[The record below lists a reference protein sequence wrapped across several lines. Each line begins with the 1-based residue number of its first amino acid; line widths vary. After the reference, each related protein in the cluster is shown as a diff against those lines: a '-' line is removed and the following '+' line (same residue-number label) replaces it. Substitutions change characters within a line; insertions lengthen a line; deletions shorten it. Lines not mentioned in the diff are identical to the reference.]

1 MPAEAA
7 AGKPAPDK
15 LSLVIFSGA
24 FDRVHY
30 ALSMAAAALAIN
42 TPATLF
48 FTMGAIRAL
57 LPVEGGKGGW
67 RDLLPTEDG
76 IAAGKA
82 DAQLIARKL
91 AGFEEMLAA
100 CVSLGATVMVCEM
113 GMRAMGLE
121 GAVLRGDVPVKA
133 GGLVTFLTDAS
144 RDGALVFV

>member
-7 AGKPAPDK
+7 GAPSPDK

-24 FDRVHY
+24 FDKVHY

-42 TPATLF
+42 KAATLF

-57 LPVEGGKGGW
+57 LPVAEGKGGW
-67 RDLLPTEDG
+67 RNLLPTETGLD
-76 IAAGKA
+76 AAKA

-100 CVSLGATVMVCEM
+100 CVSLGARIMVCEM
-113 GMRAMGLE
+113 GLRAMGLE
-121 GAVLRGDVPVKA
+121 GAALRGDVPITE
-133 GGLVTFLTDAS
+133 GGLVTFLSDAS